1 MDPPVIRLF
10 LVTPNRLFLVT
21 PNLAHQ
27 PNPKRCMWK
36 LANSSGVVIK
46 VQKVN
51 AEELTRVVIRAT
63 AKPSAIFVASLRHQ
77 TKHGWQ
83 VEEIKDESDSR
94 RTLYFDDAFISFE
107 DGEVAETP
115 AEFDRGA
122 GSSGRHTHTP
132 HVNEVDNL
140 STASSST
147 LLSEVENAKRLI
159 RDYNAVARAAQVEAK
174 RERQNAADAEGRAA
188 AAARRATLA
197 EEGKAIAERRAAEEE
212 AAKLAAEKKVA
223 ELQALLQQ
231 LQLRQ

>member
-1 MDPPVIRLF
+1 MDPPVI
-10 LVTPNRLFLVT
+10 RLFLVT

-63 AKPSAIFVASLRHQ
+63 AKPSAIFAASLRHQ

-122 GSSGRHTHTP
+122 GSSGRYTQP
-132 HVNEVDNL
+132 RQPPVNEVDNL

-147 LLSEVENAKRLI
+147 LLSEVENAKRLV